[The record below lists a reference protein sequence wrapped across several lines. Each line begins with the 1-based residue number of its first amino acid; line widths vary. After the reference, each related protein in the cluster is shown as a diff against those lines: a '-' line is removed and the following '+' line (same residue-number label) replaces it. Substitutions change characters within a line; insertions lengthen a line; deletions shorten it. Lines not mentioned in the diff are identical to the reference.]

1 MTKSKIKF
9 YTAALDCLNNNKN
22 ISILREKFDQKILNQ
37 TGLLSIKPIIYVC
50 NVDEQSLKNG
60 NKFIETVY

>member
-1 MTKSKIKF
+1 M
-9 YTAALDCLNNNKN
+9 
-22 ISILREKFDQKILNQ
+22 NQ

-60 NKFIETVY
+60 NKFIDMCINKYGEENIVVVSAEIEIKLTT